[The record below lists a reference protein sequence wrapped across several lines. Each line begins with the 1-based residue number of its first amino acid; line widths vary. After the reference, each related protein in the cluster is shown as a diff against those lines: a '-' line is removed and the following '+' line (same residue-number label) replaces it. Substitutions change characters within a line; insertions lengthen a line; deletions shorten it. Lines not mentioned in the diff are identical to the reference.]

1 MNLEAA
7 AEIGKVCGE
16 VQPGI
21 RDWGNQD
28 GSTFMRIRVQV
39 NTSKPLCRGRKLRR
53 EDGEIGWIRFKYERL
68 PIMCYWCGKLS
79 HSDKDC
85 EFWVRS
91 NGSLTKSDRQF
102 DAWLRAPLFN
112 TKKCSAIQ
120 VGGEDEV
127 NLKHGGSDQGAI
139 GEVVEDTGCQSG
151 NGNSLVIDRNC
162 WQKEETCGP
171 FPTNKETGAK
181 SVTVIQGTEF
191 NAARDSCRVTDFQ
204 ETLRGIDEA
213 ISKYDNSGVDLKSNG
228 QTSFLGQAEAHKT
241 STMLG
246 KKGRA
251 LSEDEDMLPVKSP
264 QGNDFKAHGWKR
276 LVSDRPNAEVQ
287 NTPM

>member
-1 MNLEAA
+1 M
-7 AEIGKVCGE
+7 
-16 VQPGI
+16 
-21 RDWGNQD
+21 
-28 GSTFMRIRVQV
+28 
-39 NTSKPLCRGRKLRR
+39 
-53 EDGEIGWIRFKYERL
+53 
-68 PIMCYWCGKLS
+68 
-79 HSDKDC
+79 
-85 EFWVRS
+85 
-91 NGSLTKSDRQF
+91 
-102 DAWLRAPLFN
+102 
-112 TKKCSAIQ
+112 
-120 VGGEDEV
+120 GGEDEV

-139 GEVVEDTGCQSG
+139 GEVGEATGRQNG
-151 NGNSLVIDRNC
+151 NGNSPVIDRNRR
-162 WQKEETCGP
+162 QMEETRGP
-171 FPTNKETGAK
+171 FPTNKETGVN

-191 NAARDSCRVTDFQ
+191 NAARDSRGVTDFQ

-264 QGNDFKAHGWKR
+264 QGNDFKARGWKR

-287 NTPM
+287 NTPMQRKRAIRDEEDEMEVGVLKKKLCSFDTT